1 MQGDLPIYAIVKTF
15 PTWST
20 SIHSREQENTLCVS
34 TCSGERVF
42 AVAIIYSE
50 SCIMV
55 KNSIPSPLEDVDSV
69 KERQHLVCVSNVQL
83 FLC

>member
-1 MQGDLPIYAIVKTF
+1 MELVAHSQHGQHPF
-15 PTWST
+15 
-20 SIHSREQENTLCVS
+20 HSREQANKLCVS
-34 TCSGERVF
+34 ICFVARGFVV
-42 AVAIIYSE
+42 AVIYSE

-69 KERQHLVCVSNVQL
+69 KERQHFVCVSNVQL

>member
-1 MQGDLPIYAIVKTF
+1 MVNIRSLQRASK
-15 PTWST
+15 
-20 SIHSREQENTLCVS
+20 HCVS
-34 TCSGERVF
+34 VPVLERVF

-69 KERQHLVCVSNVQL
+69 KERQHFVCVSNVQL

>member
-1 MQGDLPIYAIVKTF
+1 MQGYLPIYGIVKTF

-20 SIHSREQENTLCVS
+20 FVHSREQANTLCVS
-34 TCSGERVF
+34 TCFGERVF
-42 AVAIIYSE
+42 AVVIIYSE

-69 KERQHLVCVSNVQL
+69 KERQHLVCASNVQL